1 MSEPFDVSPAEPRCV
16 VLSDLRGD
24 YRLLLTLLSQLARV
38 AKFHPDTRQWE
49 WTAAN
54 TVVICLGNYT
64 NRFEPRGINRLTI
77 STHDAIQDELRI
89 METFF
94 QLEQPNDQGNA
105 LVVLAGNHELANVL
119 DLPGYEYY
127 QMARPQEVEDRRLRQ
142 TFIRE
147 SLRPFVQRHGVVAGW
162 GRPGG
167 TIYFSH
173 GSLNRKWLQRMKVD
187 SLEDLNRKWSHWL
200 ATNQTNQL
208 SRWADA
214 DSPLFSS
221 DMALKPQIWREFDQ
235 EWVVKLLG
243 EDPNPRFVQSTLIPV
258 QRLHFYSFDTNLKE
272 PQFDSPKRRGER
284 PTMLVSRNF
293 DAVDQLY
300 FVHNAMADTF
310 CMYEDVDRQP
320 QALEFRLK
328 LNNLGEALYLTVQP
342 IVMGFEEYQIY
353 LRELPYGSCAKPP
366 ELTHSPPG
374 ILPPFTPEEQ
384 VALRPSLSEGTI
396 EVLNAG
402 FSHVEKVGLVVL
414 SHDLSRIFLVL
425 HPDHPDQWMIPLGTR
440 RSDENDWV
448 AMRRVLKETA
458 GLDTIEFVRGGTISD
473 YEGST
478 RVWFKRTLQSL
489 PSPRGQWVKLDDLLT
504 CKLTRPIKTML
515 CVFSRNQLLPEL
527 KNFHEECP
535 SWLKTKDPE
544 LHLHQTQPWWLVRE
558 SEPYIVQHKP
568 E

>member
-1 MSEPFDVSPAEPRCV
+1 MSEPFDISPDQPRCV

-38 AKFHPDTRQWE
+38 AKFDPNTRQWQ
-49 WTAAN
+49 WTATN
-54 TVVICLGNYT
+54 TVVVCLGNYT

-89 METFF
+89 LETFF

-127 QMARPQEVEDRRLRQ
+127 QMARPQEADDRRLRQ
-142 TFIRE
+142 TFVRE
-147 SLRPFVQRHGVVAGW
+147 SLWPFVQRHGVVAGW

-167 TIYFSH
+167 TVYFSH
-173 GSLNRKWLQRMKVD
+173 GSLHRKWLQRMKVT
-187 SLEDLNRKWSHWL
+187 SLEDLNRKWRHWL
-200 ATNQTNQL
+200 STHQTHQL

-221 DMALKPQIWREFDQ
+221 EMALKPQIWREFDQ
-235 EWVVKLLG
+235 EFVVRLMG

-272 PQFDSPKRRGER
+272 PQFDCPKRHGER

-293 DAVDQLY
+293 DAIDQFY
-300 FVHNAMADTF
+300 FIHNAMADTF

-328 LNNLGEALYLTVQP
+328 LNNMREALYLQVQP
-342 IVMGFEEYQIY
+342 IVMGFEEYQRY
-353 LRELPYGSCAKPP
+353 LRELPYGSCLPPP
-366 ELTHSPPG
+366 EQTPRPLAL
-374 ILPPFTPEEQ
+374 LPPLTPEEQ

-414 SHDLSRIFLVL
+414 SHDLSHIFLVQ
-425 HPDHPDQWMIPLGTR
+425 HPDHPDQWMVPMGARLP
-440 RSDENDWV
+440 DENDWD
-448 AMRRVLKETA
+448 ALLRVLKDTV
-458 GLDTIEFVRGGTISD
+458 GLDHLEFVRGGTVSD
-473 YEGST
+473 FEGST

-489 PSPRGQWVKLDDLLT
+489 TSPRGQWVKLDDLLT
-504 CKLTRPIKTML
+504 FPLTRPCKTML

-527 KNFHEECP
+527 KNFHTECP
-535 SWLKTKDPE
+535 SWLKADDPE
-544 LHLHQTQPWWLVRE
+544 LRHRIQPWWTLRE
-558 SEPYIVQHKP
+558 GEPYVVQNKP
-568 E
+568 S